1 MNNYNNSE
9 PQVLKFLT
17 SNGDLVDE
25 NGNVI
30 AHSDSLKDLYNKASP
45 RVAKYL
51 HSDGTIDENPGTAQ
65 PDIGIKTV
73 SIDEN
78 NHLIFVFTDDSE
90 YDAGEIDFPGK
101 ADKVVGA
108 VEGNFANLTSEGNI
122 SDSGKSASNFMPVV
136 SGGTAGNLVK
146 LNSHGQVTDSEKKVS
161 DFFENEY
168 LDRIYNSVYAKL
180 GRSFNNPEGYLRT
193 GKKLNK
199 IVILGNSLTG
209 IEYTYTRQNGEE
221 FSEQRELGC
230 CHSEK
235 QWICSIY
242 RYLKANVNHDIK
254 IYSAQCAD
262 WERDTAGNRQ
272 LSTVLGKNCY
282 IAQDTVKVPTGGT
295 LEDYLTEDTDI
306 VIIDLYENI
315 SVSDTTASR
324 NELRDDF
331 LRLYTQIQT
340 KCPKAKIYQFGGFM
354 HNAIKSRVLN
364 SICCDAKG
372 WFKYSTSGSTE
383 NDYFIINPVPQMV
396 FSPTWMRIVQQAE
409 DTLSGQDY
417 DRLLCVAGDT
427 VYDVDG
433 NAWTTIQNNWTSHPG
448 DLGYQNIAVMMLYA
462 LYNAQCKNDIVNFVA
477 RYNSTPNAPV
487 QYDLNF
493 SVSADKMK
501 ETSFKPN
508 GYTSISD
515 YNDLLDYAMFPCGKW
530 RAAAFE
536 FDYNSSSATAK
547 QASYVVLNIQEIT
560 SGNNLEQF
568 IFLNN
573 SCAGMT
579 YSRCSK
585 GTLFNTGSLKKL
597 IDDITSD
604 TRTTYSS
611 AKIDA
616 MFAGAGMDGTI
627 FHAKT
632 YTRINDATV
641 DLNDCLAFDTVYAWL
656 LSNQPL
662 NRPPRFPSADTGFAF
677 NIMSSL
683 GPDSPTWVTQFA
695 IDSYTGQIAVRVRF
709 NKTSGQT
716 PTFTDWSYLNDPEL
730 PALPT
735 TDGTYVLKFTKSGST
750 KTLEWVAE
758 S

>member
-1 MNNYNNSE
+1 MDALQAYALSKKYTDDSMAGAGAVAGVPCQIQSTTAITGGTRVTFLWEDNDGEEHTSSIDVMN
-9 PQVLKFLT
+9 
-17 SNGDLVDE
+17 GVD
-25 NGNVI
+25 G
-30 AHSDSLKDLYNKASP
+30 A
-45 RVAKYL
+45 
-51 HSDGTIDENPGTAQ
+51 DGQTGATGATGK
-65 PDIGIKTV
+65 GIKSV
-73 SIDEN
+73 AVNAS
-78 NHLIFVFTDDSE
+78 NHLIVTYTDDQE
-90 YDAGEIDFPGK
+90 VDAGEIEIPSDDAK
-101 ADKVVGA
+101 ANKVQSA
-108 VEGNFANLTSEGNI
+108 TNGNIASLTSSGDLA
-122 SDSGKSASNFMPVV
+122 DSGKK
-136 SGGTAGNLVK
+136 TA
-146 LNSHGQVTDSEKKVS
+146 
-161 DFFENEY
+161 DFFENAY
-168 LDRIYNSVYAKL
+168 ADKIFNSVYARL
-180 GRSFNNPEGYLRT
+180 GRSFNNPEGYLRS

-199 IVILGNSLTG
+199 IVVLGNSLTG

-230 CHSEK
+230 CNAEN
-235 QWICSIY
+235 QWICSVY
-242 RYLKANVNHDIK
+242 RYLKANVNPDVK

-282 IAQDTVKVPTGGT
+282 VAQDTVKVPTGGT
-295 LEDYLTEDTDI
+295 LADYLTDDTDI
-306 VIIDLYENI
+306 VIVDLYENI
-315 SVSDTTASR
+315 SVEDTTSGR
-324 NELRDDF
+324 NGLRDDY

-340 KCPKAKIYQFGGFM
+340 RCPKAAIYQFGGFM
-354 HNAIKSRVLN
+354 HNAVKSRVIN
-364 SICCDAKG
+364 SICCDSKG
-372 WFKYSTSGSTE
+372 WFKYSTSGSAE
-383 NDYFIINPVPQMV
+383 SDYFSINPVPQLV
-396 FSPTWMRIVQQAE
+396 FSPTWMRIVQQVE
-409 DTLSGQDY
+409 DNLSGQDY
-417 DRLLCVAGDT
+417 DTLLCVAGDT

-433 NAWTTIQNNWTSHPG
+433 NAWMEIQNNWTSHPG

-477 RYNSTPNAPV
+477 RYSSTPNAPV

-515 YNDLLDYAMFPCGKW
+515 YNDLFDHAMFPCGKW
-530 RAAAFE
+530 RAAAYE
-536 FDYNSSSATAK
+536 FDYNASSSSAQT
-547 QASYVVLNIQEIT
+547 ASYVVINVAEIT
-560 SGNNLEQF
+560 SGNNLEQI

-573 SCAGMT
+573 ATAGMT

-585 GTLFNTGSLKKL
+585 GQLFNTGSLKKL

-616 MFAGAGMDGTI
+616 LLASAGLDGTI
-627 FHAKT
+627 FHAGH
-632 YTRINDATV
+632 YTRINDSSV
-641 DLNDCLAFDTVYAWL
+641 DLNNCLAFDTVYAWL

-662 NRPPRFPSADTGFAF
+662 NRPPRFPSGDTGFAF

-716 PTFTDWSYLNDPEL
+716 PTFSDWSYLNDPAIPEL
-730 PALPT
+730 PS

-750 KTLEWVAE
+750 KTLAWVAE

>member
-1 MNNYNNSE
+1 MDIETLALAKKY
-9 PQVLKFLT
+9 T
-17 SNGDLVDE
+17 DE
-25 NGNVI
+25 
-30 AHSDSLKDLYNKASP
+30 SLQGGGA
-45 RVAKYL
+45 VAGKNCIIEDITDITGGQRITFKYTL
-51 HSDGTIDENPGTAQ
+51 DDGTVKTRTMDVMNGVDGADGQTGATGATGK
-65 PDIGIKTV
+65 GIKSV
-73 SIDEN
+73 AVNES
-78 NHLIFVFTDDSE
+78 NHLIVTYTDDQE
-90 YDAGEIDFPGK
+90 VDAGEIEIPSDDAK
-101 ADKVVGA
+101 ANKVQSA
-108 VEGNFANLTSEGNI
+108 TNGNIASLTSSGDLA
-122 SDSGKSASNFMPVV
+122 DSGKK
-136 SGGTAGNLVK
+136 TA
-146 LNSHGQVTDSEKKVS
+146 
-161 DFFENEY
+161 DFFENAY
-168 LDRIYNSVYAKL
+168 ADKIYNSVYARL
-180 GRSFNNPEGYLRT
+180 GRSFNNPEGYLRS

-199 IVILGNSLTG
+199 IVVLGNSLTG

-230 CHSEK
+230 CNAEN
-235 QWICSIY
+235 QWICSVY
-242 RYLKANVNHDIK
+242 RYLKANVNPDVK

-282 IAQDTVKVPTGGT
+282 VAQDTVKVPTGGT
-295 LEDYLTEDTDI
+295 LADYLTEDTDI
-306 VIIDLYENI
+306 VIVDLYENI
-315 SVSDTTASR
+315 SVEDTTSGR
-324 NELRDDF
+324 NELRDDY

-340 KCPKAKIYQFGGFM
+340 RCPKAAIYQFGGFM
-354 HNAIKSRVLN
+354 HNAVKSRVIN
-364 SICCDAKG
+364 GICCDAKG
-372 WFKYSTSGSTE
+372 WFKYSTSQGAES
-383 NDYFIINPVPQMV
+383 DYFSINPVPQLV
-396 FSPTWMRIVQQAE
+396 FSPTWQRIVQQVE

-417 DRLLCVAGDT
+417 DTLLCVAGDT

-477 RYNSTPNAPV
+477 RYNSTPDNPI

-493 SVSADKMK
+493 SVSAGKMK

-515 YNDLLDYAMFPCGKW
+515 YNDLLDHAMFPCGKW
-530 RAAAFE
+530 RAAAYE
-536 FDYNSSSATAK
+536 FDYNSSSPSAQT
-547 QASYVVLNIQEIT
+547 ASYVVINIAEIT

-573 SCAGMT
+573 ATAGMT

-585 GTLFNTGSLKKL
+585 GQLFNTGSLKKL

-616 MFAGAGMDGTI
+616 LLASAGLDGTI

-656 LSNQPL
+656 ISNQPQ
-662 NRPPRFPSADTGFAF
+662 NRPPRFPSGDTGFAF

-683 GPDSPTWVTQFA
+683 GPDTASWVTQFA
-695 IDSYTGQIAVRVRF
+695 IDSYTGQIAVRVRY

-735 TDGTYVLKFTKSGST
+735 TDGTYVLKFTKAGST

>member
-1 MNNYNNSE
+1 MD
-9 PQVLKFLT
+9 VMDGVD
-17 SNGDLVDE
+17 GDKGDT
-25 NGNVI
+25 GQTG
-30 AHSDSLKDLYNKASP
+30 ATGK
-45 RVAKYL
+45 
-51 HSDGTIDENPGTAQ
+51 
-65 PDIGIKTV
+65 GIKSV
-73 SIDEN
+73 EVNSS
-78 NHLIFVFTDDSE
+78 NHLIVTYTDDQEVDVGEIEVTDDS
-90 YDAGEIDFPGK
+90 K
-101 ADKVVGA
+101 ANKVSSPI
-108 VEGNFANLTSEGNI
+108 EGNLASLTSSGDLA
-122 SDSGKSASNFMPVV
+122 DSGKKA
-136 SGGTAGNLVK
+136 A
-146 LNSHGQVTDSEKKVS
+146 
-161 DFFENEY
+161 DFVENAY
-168 LDRIYNSVYAKL
+168 ADKIYNSVYARL
-180 GRSFNNPEGYLRT
+180 GRSFNNPEGYLRS

-199 IVILGNSLTG
+199 IIILGNSLTG
-209 IEYTYTRQNGEE
+209 IEYTYTRQSGEE

-230 CHSEK
+230 CNSEN
-235 QWICSIY
+235 QWICSVY
-242 RYLKANVNHDIK
+242 RYLKANVNPDVK

-295 LEDYLTEDTDI
+295 LADYLTDDTDI
-306 VIIDLYENI
+306 VIVDLYENI
-315 SVSDTTASR
+315 SVEDTTSGR
-324 NELRDDF
+324 NGLRDDY
-331 LRLYTQIQT
+331 LRLYTQIQAR
-340 KCPKAKIYQFGGFM
+340 CPKAMIYQFGGFM
-354 HNAIKSRVLN
+354 HNAVKSRVIN
-364 SICCDAKG
+364 GICCDAKG
-372 WFKYSTSGSTE
+372 WFKYSTSGSAE
-383 NDYFIINPVPQMV
+383 SDYFSINPVPQLV
-396 FSPTWMRIVQQAE
+396 YSPTWMRIVQQVE
-409 DTLSGQDY
+409 DNLSGQDY
-417 DRLLCVAGDT
+417 DTLLCVAGDT

-433 NAWTTIQNNWTSHPG
+433 NAWTEIQNNWTSHPG

-477 RYNSTPNAPV
+477 RYNSTPDNPV

-501 ETSFKPN
+501 ETSFKPD

-515 YNDLLDYAMFPCGKW
+515 YNDLLDYAMFPYGKW
-530 RAAAFE
+530 RAAAYE
-536 FDYNSSSATAK
+536 FDYNASSSSAQT
-547 QASYVVLNIQEIT
+547 ASYVVVNVAEIT

-573 SCAGMT
+573 ACAGMT

-585 GTLFNTGSLKKL
+585 GQLFNTGSLKKL

-616 MFAGAGMDGTI
+616 LLASAGLDGTI
-627 FHAKT
+627 FHAGN
-632 YTRINDATV
+632 YTRINDSSV

-656 LSNQPL
+656 LSNQPQ
-662 NRPPRFPSADTGFAF
+662 NRPSRFASGDTGFAF

-683 GPDSPTWVTQFA
+683 GPDSATWVTQFA

-758 S
+758 T